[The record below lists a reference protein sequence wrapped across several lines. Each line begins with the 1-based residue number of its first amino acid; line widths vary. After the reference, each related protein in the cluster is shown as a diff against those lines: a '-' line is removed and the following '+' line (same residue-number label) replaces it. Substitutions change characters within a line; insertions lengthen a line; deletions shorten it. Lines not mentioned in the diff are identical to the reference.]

1 MYCLIPPAHPH
12 LNGSDLNASPN
23 PSFHRVMTVADVR
36 RGVWLL
42 RKARV
47 RQERGQ
53 QESVDL
59 SVLCL
64 VPRVPLRTADCLFPD
79 LRG

>member
-1 MYCLIPPAHPH
+1 MPH
-12 LNGSDLNASPN
+12 LILNFIKLRP
-23 PSFHRVMTVADVR
+23 RVAVADVR

-64 VPRVPLRTADCLFPD
+64 VPGVPLRTADCLFPD